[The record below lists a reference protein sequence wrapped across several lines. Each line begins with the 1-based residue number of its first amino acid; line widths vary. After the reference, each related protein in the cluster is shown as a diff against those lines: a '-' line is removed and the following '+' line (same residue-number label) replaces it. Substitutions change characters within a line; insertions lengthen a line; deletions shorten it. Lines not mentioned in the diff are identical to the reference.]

1 LRALSGSSFSSD
13 TTGAFPATRFSVVR
27 ATGSDDPRV
36 RADAWDALVRAYWK
50 PVYKYVRVR
59 WNANEMDAQDA
70 TQEFFTRAIDSGFFE
85 GYDPSVA
92 RFRTYLRVCLQ
103 RFLSNEHK
111 AARRQKRGGDAR
123 FVSLDYA
130 GAERELFSARGAAQ
144 LDEDAFFRQEA
155 IRSLFELAVAD
166 VRTQCEAEDKRVHFR
181 IFEAYDLHEESAG
194 ARPTYQTLA
203 DAFDVPVTQVTNYL
217 HWVRTR
223 FRRAVLDRLREV
235 SGTEAEFRQEAR
247 ELLGADPA

>member
-1 LRALSGSSFSSD
+1 M
-13 TTGAFPATRFSVVR
+13 VR

-50 PVYKYVRVR
+50 PVYKFVRVR
-59 WNANEMDAQDA
+59 WNANEADAQDA
-70 TQEFFTRAIDSGFFE
+70 TQEFFTRAMGSSFFE
-85 GYDPSVA
+85 SYDPAVA

-103 RFLSNEHK
+103 RFLSNEYK
-111 AARRQKRGGDAR
+111 AARRQKRGGDTR
-123 FVSLDYA
+123 FVSFDYA
-130 GAERELFSARGAAQ
+130 GAERELQAAGSTQ

-166 VRTQCEAEDKRVHFR
+166 VRALCDAEDKRVHFR
-181 IFEAYDLHEESAG
+181 IFEAYDLHEEGAG

-203 DAFDVPVTQVTNYL
+203 DAFDLPVTQVTNHL

-223 FRRAVLDRLREV
+223 FRRAVLERLREV

-247 ELLGADPA
+247 ELLGVDPEQ